1 MGSKRLADL
10 RIVRNHPFCAVCG
23 SHDDLL
29 VDRGAAQASHMV
41 VSTVT
46 GTVHDVESSKAV
58 PRVLCAAC
66 HARQQL
72 ADVS

>member
-10 RIVRNHPFCAVCG
+10 RIVRNHPFCAACG
-23 SHDDLL
+23 SHEELV
-29 VDRGAAQASHMV
+29 VDRDVPVNHMV

-46 GTVHDVESSKAV
+46 GTVHDVETGKPA

-66 HARQQL
+66 HERRHL
-72 ADVS
+72 ADAS

>member
-23 SHDDLL
+23 SHDDL
-29 VDRGAAQASHMV
+29 VVERGPAQASHMV

-46 GTVHDVESSKAV
+46 GTVHDVESDKPV
-58 PRVLCAAC
+58 PRVLCGDC

-72 ADVS
+72 ADAS